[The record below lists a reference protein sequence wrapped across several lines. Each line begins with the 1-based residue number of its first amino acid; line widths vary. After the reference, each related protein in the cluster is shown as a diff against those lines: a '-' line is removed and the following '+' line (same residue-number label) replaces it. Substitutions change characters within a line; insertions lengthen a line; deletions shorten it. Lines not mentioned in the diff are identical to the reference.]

1 MKKKLVAVLSAVLLV
16 ACALACFAC
25 ARVDAGKMDRLVG
38 TYQLTKYRRVYS
50 EREDNGE
57 KAGEEEEILTMRN
70 MSVYLVIDGTEYAT
84 VVYRDNETELSCRQV
99 RIEYNYDE
107 DDNRLPTDKI
117 STVSLSY
124 PSSDGKDMSQC
135 LSRAS
140 LGFVQRSSSL
150 NFSIPNWAG
159 SVLQGTWHIESTD
172 HVELKK
178 KSKAKDLS
186 YVEKQLGV
194 KLEVTPYKTE
204 PEPEESVSYEVP
216 TDGSL
221 PTEHTA
227 LENFGYLNSRFR
239 AQTNWYSETHGTL
252 STSVSSQT
260 LHAYKQFSG
269 GKLISTTVFTSD
281 AVKLSRQLCETESE
295 VLWRLGST
303 YTGATYEE
311 MQAITW
317 NDGEPYGHESAEDF
331 RRQNG
336 FPESEMSAYVV
347 NENTLNVAGSVE
359 DNGDGTYSQKYYL
372 NIITATSEYAK
383 QLMFTQGY
391 TEYPMF
397 RGIQVTYTFDAQWN
411 LRSSSVTEEYEATAD
426 VAVTITA
433 QYTTTYEY
441 GTDKANSAAFDGYF
455 KQHLWN

>member
-38 TYQLTKYRRVYS
+38 TYQLTKYRRKFS
-50 EREDNGE
+50 GKD
-57 KAGEEEEILTMRN
+57 EEIDFLETRDITA
-70 MSVYLVIDGTEYAT
+70 YLVIDGTEFAYVA
-84 VVYRDNETELSCRQV
+84 YRDNETELSCRQV
-99 RIEYNYDE
+99 RIEYEYE
-107 DDNRLPTDKI
+107 KDDNDILTDKI
-117 STVSLSY
+117 KTVLLKY
-124 PSSDGKDMSQC
+124 SDYDSKDPSQC
-135 LSRAS
+135 LGRAH
-140 LGFVQRSSSL
+140 LGFVKSSSTL
-150 NFSIPNWAG
+150 NVSGLSNWARNP
-159 SVLQGTWHIESTD
+159 LRIESTD
-172 HVELKK
+172 SMELKK
-178 KSKAKDLS
+178 KNKAKDLS

-252 STSVSSQT
+252 STSVSSQS

-269 GKLISTTVFTSD
+269 GKLISTTVLTSD

-303 YTGATYEE
+303 YKGATYEE
-311 MQAITW
+311 MQTISW

-347 NENTLNVAGSVE
+347 NENTLNLVGVLE

-372 NIITATSEYAK
+372 NAVTAVAEYGK

-397 RGIQVTYTFDAQWN
+397 SKLELTYTFDAQWN
-411 LRSSSVTEEYEATAD
+411 LRSALVTEEYVANAG